1 MVEPEDRTRF
11 ERSWHDP
18 NPPALVMRWRR
29 RDGRLVCV
37 LVVEDDDAVRAVVQ
51 RILAKA
57 G

>member
-18 NPPALVMRWRR
+18 NPPALVVRWRR